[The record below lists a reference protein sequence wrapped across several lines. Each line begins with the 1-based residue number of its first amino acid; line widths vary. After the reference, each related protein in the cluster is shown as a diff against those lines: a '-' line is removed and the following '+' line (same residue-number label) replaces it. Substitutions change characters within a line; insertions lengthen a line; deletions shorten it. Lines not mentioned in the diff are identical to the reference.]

1 MKPLSLENY
10 KKILMKI
17 AEDLHYGENVVEQIG
32 QAESEGEIEH
42 IMASARKRT

>member
-1 MKPLSLENY
+1 MKPLSLEKY

-32 QAESEGEIEH
+32 QAELEDEIEH
-42 IMASARKRT
+42 IMASARKRS

>member
-17 AEDLHYGENVVEQIG
+17 AEDLHYGENIVEQIG

-42 IMASARKRT
+42 IMASARKRS